1 MSLTQ
6 KIARNTIIQITGK
19 AISTAISLAVAA
31 MLFRYL
37 GKEGYGNYTTVIVFL
52 QFFGI
57 LVDMGLY
64 IILTKKISEAGADI
78 DSLVGNIFTIRL
90 ISAVLFLGLAPIIVL
105 FFPYPHI
112 IKVGVAFTSFSFLFI
127 TLNQILQGVFQ
138 KNLKMGWVTISEIL
152 GRVVLFVGTYWAI
165 SAKKDL
171 LAILWMVIL
180 GSLTNFIFTLLFSRK
195 FVRIRLSFNFNVWK
209 QVIFETYPIAL
220 AILFNLIYF
229 KTDTI
234 ILSLFK
240 SQEDVGIYGAPYK
253 ILEVLATFPAMFAGL
268 TIPVLT
274 YAYTRNDLERFKR
287 VLRKAFDFMALI
299 SVPMIVGTYFIA
311 KPVIDFIAGAEF
323 AASAQVLQIIIVA
336 TGIIFIGN
344 LFGHTIVVINK
355 QKQILWAYAAI
366 AVVAVAGY
374 LIFIPRYSY
383 FGAAWMTVVS
393 ELLITIASIY
403 VVWKNTKVSPSLT
416 LFFKALLASGVMG
429 VVLFF
434 LTNQSLLIMIVV
446 GIAVYFAILY
456 LLKGVSK
463 EMIKEIIAL
472 KSKDA

>member
-6 KIARNTIIQITGK
+6 RIARNTIIQIVGK
-19 AISTAISLAVAA
+19 VISTAIGLVVAS

-78 DSLVGNIFTIRL
+78 DSLVRNIFTIRL

-152 GRVVLFVGTYWAI
+152 GRLVLLIGTYLAI
-165 SAKKDL
+165 YAKKDL
-171 LAILWMVIL
+171 LTVLFMVVL
-180 GSLTNFIFTLLFSRK
+180 GSFTNFIFTFLFSRK
-195 FVRIRLSFNFNVWK
+195 FVRIRLSFNFYVWK
-209 QVIFETYPIAL
+209 KVIWEAYPIAL
-220 AILFNLIYF
+220 AILFNLAYF
-229 KTDTI
+229 KADTI

-240 SQEDVGIYGAPYK
+240 SQADVGIYGAPYK
-253 ILEVLATFPAMFAGL
+253 ILEVLTTFPAMFAGL

-274 YAYTRNDLERFKR
+274 YTYTKQDAERFKR
-287 VLRKAFDFMALI
+287 VLRKAFDFLVLI
-299 SVPMIVGTYFIA
+299 SLPMVVGTYFIA
-311 KPVIDFIAGAEF
+311 EPVINFIAGVEF
-323 AASAQVLQIIIVA
+323 AASAKVLQILIVA
-336 TGIIFIGN
+336 TGIIFVGN
-344 LFGHTIVVINK
+344 LFGHTVVVINK

-366 AVVAVAGY
+366 AVISVVGY
-374 LIFIPRYSY
+374 LIFIPKYSY
-383 FGAAWMTVVS
+383 FGAAWITVVS
-393 ELLITIASIY
+393 ELLITLASIY
-403 VVWKNTKVSPSLT
+403 VVWKNTKISPSLG
-416 LFFKALLASGVMG
+416 LFSKAFLASIGMG
-429 VVLFF
+429 TGLFF
-434 LTNQSLLIMIVV
+434 LTGQSLLVMMI
-446 GIAVYFAILY
+446 GGGLIYLLILL
-456 LLKGVSK
+456 LLKGFSK
-463 EMIKEIIAL
+463 EMIKEIISL
-472 KSKDA
+472 KSKDV